1 MQNFKILGI
10 PTTKGELIKLI
21 ESFPD
26 DTSFGF
32 RNMPILELVET
43 TDDDDVTYLSFQ
55 YPAESMQ
62 TIQEMIDEGY
72 FDGKKSFTHLAKEI
86 HDSFNWNNVYVAM
99 RALDWQWSLGIDA
112 SDKKTMGIPSIDTL
126 KNEAFRLLKQAY
138 DDGHQHSAGGLTAGW
153 ENNELYLSFILED
166 AVA

>member
-43 TDDDDVTYLSFQ
+43 TDDDVTYVSFQ
-55 YPAESMQ
+55 Y
-62 TIQEMIDEGY
+62 TKDDE
-72 FDGKKSFTHLAKEI
+72 
-86 HDSFNWNNVYVAM
+86 
-99 RALDWQWSLGIDA
+99 
-112 SDKKTMGIPSIDTL
+112 IDTL
-126 KNEAFRLLKQAY
+126 ENPIELEPVLAKINHVNDLGISSWHEVIFYFQGWQSY
-138 DDGHQHSAGGLTAGW
+138 SGSNTFNDGEKVVNW
-153 ENNELYLSFILED
+153 KYCKDIF
-166 AVA
+166 